1 MFNNTLKTL
10 LLSSSML
17 ISTLV
22 FANPHVEFETSEG
35 NFTVELYPDKAPKSV
50 ENFLKYVNKGFYNGT
65 IFHRVIDGF
74 MIQGGGF
81 EPDMLKK
88 KPGAPI
94 QNEADNGL
102 RNDYGT
108 IAMARTNDPHSATA
122 QFFVNVEDN
131 QFLNH
136 SAKTMRGWGY
146 TVFGKVSKG
155 MDTITKIKKVQT
167 SRRGPFQN
175 VPVQDVV
182 IKQAHV
188 IAEKPAKAEP
198 ANDKAASPAKA
209 ANGQ

>member
-1 MFNNTLKTL
+1 MFKNTLKTL

-102 RNDYGT
+102 RNNYGT